1 MEIVMHLYTGILW
14 RQIKF
19 NMCCDVSKMVRWE
32 DGNLPWKDKKRK
44 RRQLKNLIGALENSH
59 TKIYSQK
66 KSEQATRKNPEQN
79 YRKFHHI
86 LLTCTLLLPGA
97 VQSWSAPSCLP
108 QTRVIRGNLI
118 ARFQPTWEL
127 PGDWYRFHLTL
138 SLNWRVPGMSIAAAG
153 EQMCQCGGGG
163 CTLTRSGTN
172 LDPTLRVLLQHLG
185 THLAQ

>member
-97 VQSWSAPSCLP
+97 VQSWSVPVASLKPEWSEKTLC
-108 QTRVIRGNLI
+108 
-118 ARFQPTWEL
+118 AMFQPTWGL
-127 PGDWYRFHLTL
+127 PGDCCLFHLTL
-138 SLNWRVPGMSIAAAG
+138 NLNWRAAG
-153 EQMCQCGGGG
+153 EAITATGGIY
-163 CTLTRSGTN
+163 TYIYIHTYIQ
-172 LDPTLRVLLQHLG
+172 VLKDKG
-185 THLAQ
+185 IKVET

>member
-97 VQSWSAPSCLP
+97 VQSWSVPVASLKPEWSEKTLC
-108 QTRVIRGNLI
+108 
-118 ARFQPTWEL
+118 AMFQPTW
-127 PGDWYRFHLTL
+127 GCMYACIVYMYVYIYVYMYVCVYIHIRTYRDSRTK
-138 SLNWRVPGMSIAAAG
+138 
-153 EQMCQCGGGG
+153 E
-163 CTLTRSGTN
+163 
-172 LDPTLRVLLQHLG
+172 
-185 THLAQ
+185 